1 MKTIKKNKATKKC
14 PATKVPAEDKFEKMI
29 KEIQVQPSK
38 GNDPDFMHNDQSTWI
53 VSDNNSTFKSFIN
66 YG

>member
-1 MKTIKKNKATKKC
+1 MKITQANKKVEKKSVKA
-14 PATKVPAEDKFEKMI
+14 PAIQKFEKI
-29 KEIQVQPSK
+29 FKEIQIQPNIKKESNFVLK
-38 GNDPDFMHNDQSTWI
+38 EQSTWI